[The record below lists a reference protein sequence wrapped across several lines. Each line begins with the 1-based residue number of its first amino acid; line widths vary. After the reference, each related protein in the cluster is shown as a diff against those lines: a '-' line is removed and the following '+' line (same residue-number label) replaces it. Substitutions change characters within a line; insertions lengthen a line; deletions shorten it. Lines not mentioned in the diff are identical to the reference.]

1 MRTLIDQFSLLCV
14 FTKEVIVSVPMPW
27 SALEI
32 YANEEEDEVSGKT
45 ELGN

>member
-1 MRTLIDQFSLLCV
+1 
-14 FTKEVIVSVPMPW
+14 MPW